1 MDCEAAE
8 RVLRGGD
15 TTMFMTWRTVC
26 VNASRAFALHAYA
39 VMQDWLR
46 TNRPDVYEQT
56 QYTCVEISTRLA
68 AQQYESV
75 VTKVGCSKTEGEGG
89 HLGATVAAVFSGMRL
104 ILVGGRVRVCIVL
117 L

>member
-26 VNASRAFALHAYA
+26 VNVSRAFALHAYVA
-39 VMQDWLR
+39 MQDWLR

-75 VTKVGCSKTEGEGG
+75 VTKVGRGERGGWG
-89 HLGATVAAVFSGMRL
+89 HLAV
-104 ILVGGRVRVCIVL
+104 
-117 L
+117 